1 MNKFLSYFLLF
12 IVLVGVK
19 TNAQDIKPFKT
30 PGTHDQYVPVV
41 FEFKNKPFSISRPSI
56 HEDREWLAYGTATI
70 SGIGFGWGSGNTK
83 IKLENFTNGSK
94 FSNRTGGT
102 YSYIGNVSVEW
113 ISNGI
118 IVYLRGNTTYYT
130 DGDVKRN
137 DGTYTAEA
145 GPQTSLSAVSLDEK
159 GFNIPPGVYVADW
172 GITSET
178 KSIENKIASSKEE
191 IKKVNQASTFKTSG
205 THDQYVPVLFGF
217 NNKPFSISRS
227 NIHQDRDWL
236 AYGTAT
242 ISGIGYAWGSGN
254 IKIKLENFTTG
265 VKNGNNTGERYSYV
279 GKVSAEWTSN
289 GIIVYLRGNTTYYTD
304 GDVKRNDGIYTAQA
318 GAQTSLS
325 AVSLDEKGYNIP
337 PGIYT
342 GDWEINAETK
352 SIDGG
357 LTSRWNNNIRENG
370 TADSFKGGYTFAYA
384 TSGTPWNGSL
394 ISYGGF
400 SNSYDTQLSS
410 DYGPHG
416 GNHISFR
423 TRNGDNGTWNVW
435 QELATKNSNI
445 FNGNQSIEGK
455 LEAKEIKVTET
466 PTADFVFEEDYN
478 LPTLQTVEK
487 HIKEKKHLPEI
498 ASAKEMEKEGVN
510 VGEFQIKLLQKIEEL
525 TLYIIEQNKVNEKQ
539 SEQLNQLIEEIN
551 QLKKN

>member
-1 MNKFLSYFLLF
+1 MNKILSFFLLF

-19 TNAQDIKPFKT
+19 TNAQDVKSFKT
-30 PGTHDQYVPVV
+30 VGTHDQYVPVV
-41 FEFKNKPFSISRPSI
+41 FAFKNKPFSISRPHI

-83 IKLENFTNGSK
+83 IKLENFTHGSK
-94 FSNRTGGT
+94 FSNNTGGT

-113 ISNGI
+113 VSNGI

-137 DGTYTAEA
+137 DGTYTADA

-172 GITSET
+172 GIT
-178 KSIENKIASSKEE
+178 
-191 IKKVNQASTFKTSG
+191 
-205 THDQYVPVLFGF
+205 
-217 NNKPFSISRS
+217 
-227 NIHQDRDWL
+227 
-236 AYGTAT
+236 
-242 ISGIGYAWGSGN
+242 
-254 IKIKLENFTTG
+254 
-265 VKNGNNTGERYSYV
+265 
-279 GKVSAEWTSN
+279 
-289 GIIVYLRGNTTYYTD
+289 
-304 GDVKRNDGIYTAQA
+304 
-318 GAQTSLS
+318 
-325 AVSLDEKGYNIP
+325 
-337 PGIYT
+337 
-342 GDWEINAETK
+342 AETK
-352 SIDGG
+352 SDENKQIQNNYKQKTLEVEFPNGVANQSVDILLGNHSISGWIEVTISGFFNYENSVGIIRKIIHVGAYPDNFIWYHPTSRIAEADGLLIDNIYIGDFVWDSSINQYKIPIYHTKATGNSYNIHIKQHSRTDAIVDRTTLSNIYTKSLQGNNKHQVYYNHNVGIRTNDPKHTLDVNGSFRAGNEDNQFTYNGMADVILKFKDRGNGGRAIVHDAGNILTLNYDEDFDGG
-357 LTSRWNNNIRENG
+357 TRLGRSFLVKGNN
-370 TADSFKGGYTFAYA
+370 A
-384 TSGTPWNGSL
+384 SL
-394 ISYGGF
+394 
-400 SNSYDTQLSS
+400 Q
-410 DYGPHG
+410 
-416 GNHISFR
+416 
-423 TRNGDNGTWNVW
+423 
-435 QELATKNSNI
+435 
-445 FNGNQSIEGK
+445 GK